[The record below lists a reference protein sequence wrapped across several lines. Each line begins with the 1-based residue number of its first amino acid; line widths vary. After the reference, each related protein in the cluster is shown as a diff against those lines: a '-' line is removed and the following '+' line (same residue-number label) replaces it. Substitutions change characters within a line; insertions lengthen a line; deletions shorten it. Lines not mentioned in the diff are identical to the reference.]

1 MAIAAQRIIHVNLN
15 VQSLPL
21 ALPQFTDLLGL
32 QATAHK
38 LAEPQRGVAMG
49 LDGMVQWHG
58 ASINGSRLGHAGSVE
73 LLEWRQPATADRAYA
88 EPWNVGWSRLAI
100 RVADIEA
107 LYQHLAS
114 SDLHCFTGPITG
126 AVSGERFFCCA
137 NADGSVLQLVEHPGE
152 PALHYINI
160 NCVDLQRSSRWY
172 QQVLGFEPESEVWD
186 ETLPGEAFGVHGPMH
201 TRSQRL
207 TLPDRETDCI
217 LQLQQWLEPA
227 TGGRPYPRPNNAG
240 FYRVALAVD
249 DVADCH
255 RQLLALDVDC
265 PRAPVW
271 MSAGPDTAID
281 GRWTLFFF
289 DPDGSCLELIQNPV
303 EP

>member
-1 MAIAAQRIIHVNLN
+1 
-15 VQSLPL
+15 
-21 ALPQFTDLLGL
+21 
-32 QATAHK
+32 
-38 LAEPQRGVAMG
+38 
-49 LDGMVQWHG
+49 
-58 ASINGSRLGHAGSVE
+58 
-73 LLEWRQPATADRAYA
+73 
-88 EPWNVGWSRLAI
+88 VGWSRLAI
-100 RVADIEA
+100 RVADIDA
-107 LYQHLAS
+107 VYQRLAS

-152 PALHYINI
+152 PELHYINI

-172 QQVLGFEPESEVWD
+172 QQVLGFEPESDVWD
-186 ETLPGEAFGVHGPMH
+186 ETLPGEAFGVHGPVH

-227 TGGRPYPRPNNAG
+227 TSGQPYPRANHAG

-249 DVADCH
+249 DVADCY

-265 PRAPVW
+265 PQAPVR
-271 MSAGPDTAID
+271 MAAGPDMAAD
-281 GRWTLFFF
+281 GRWVLFFY
-289 DPDGSCLELIQNPV
+289 DPNGCCLALIQNPMLT
-303 EP
+303 